1 MIGLKA
7 MKLLMEPLTF
17 LNLVNPINPVLA
29 YLLTL
34 GEDFR

>member
-1 MIGLKA
+1 

-17 LNLVNPINPVLA
+17 LNPVNPVLA